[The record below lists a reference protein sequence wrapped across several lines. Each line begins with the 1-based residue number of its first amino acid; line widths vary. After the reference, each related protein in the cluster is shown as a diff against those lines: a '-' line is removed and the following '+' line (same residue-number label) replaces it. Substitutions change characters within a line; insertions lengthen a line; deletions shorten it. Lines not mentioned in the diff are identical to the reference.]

1 MFRTR
6 RFAMVGALILLCGAG
21 ACAGETKPG
30 AAPTTPGQGERGT
43 VVSTTPVAQW
53 TAEETSAYLTK
64 GNFDTP
70 VRNGVDA
77 YRVNYRTIT
86 AKGEPTTASGLVVL
100 PRTESPRL
108 RTVSFE
114 HGTLVLKS
122 DAPSVNN
129 QSRPDQARTIMFA
142 AAGYAAI
149 APDYLGL
156 GDGPGDH
163 PYTHAPTEVS
173 ASADLLFAAK
183 GIASQQ
189 HRELER
195 DVLVTGFSQGGHAA
209 MAFGKALQADEVPGF
224 GLAAVAPVSGPY
236 ALRDVETPAGLDGRV
251 APGPAVFYFAYWL
264 TAMNRIYHLYDN
276 PAEAF
281 REPYAG
287 RIEGLFDGTRNELTI
302 ATQLPITPDLLLT
315 PRFIE
320 WAKNPTGAGLKAITD
335 SDSTCDWTPRVP
347 VQLYAATADRNV
359 PFANAEHCLRDL
371 NNDKATLQNL
381 GDIDHTNSAR
391 VAMPQVLAWF
401 QQQVPAS

>member
-6 RFAMVGALILLCGAG
+6 RFALVGALVLLCGACATELKHG
-21 ACAGETKPG
+21 AD
-30 AAPTTPGQGERGT
+30 TTAPGQGERGT
-43 VVSTTPVAQW
+43 VVSTTPVAQLS
-53 TAEETSAYLTK
+53 TEETAAYLAK

-70 VRNGVDA
+70 VHNGVDA
-77 YRVNYRTIT
+77 YRVDYRTIT
-86 AKGEPTTASGLVVL
+86 AAGEPTTASGLVVL
-100 PRTESPRL
+100 PRTDSPRL

-156 GDGPGDH
+156 GDGTGNH

-183 GIASQQ
+183 NVAAQQ

-195 DVLVTGFSQGGHAA
+195 DILVSGFSQGGHAA

-224 GLAAVAPVSGPY
+224 GLAALAPVSGPY

-264 TAMNRIYHLYDN
+264 TAMNQIYHLYDS

-281 REPYAG
+281 QEPYAG
-287 RIEGLFDGTRNELTI
+287 KIEGLFDGTRNELTI
-302 ATQLPITPDLLLT
+302 ATMLPITPDLLLT
-315 PRFIE
+315 PKFVE
-320 WAKNPTGAGLKAITD
+320 LAKNPTGAVLKAITD
-335 SDSTCDWTPRVP
+335 SDGTCDWTPRVP
-347 VQLYAATADRNV
+347 VRLYGATADRNV
-359 PFANAEHCLRDL
+359 PYANAEHCLQAL
-371 NNDKATLQNL
+371 HSENATLQNL
-381 GDIDHTNSAR
+381 GGLDHTNSAR
-391 VAMPQVLAWF
+391 AAMPQILTWF
-401 QQQVPAS
+401 QQQSPPS